1 MQNILNFPKLLQA
14 FIKKHKLYANLHALV
29 VSMVLSVILM
39 QAGSLFLFD
48 YIPNHLS
55 VIHNAYQNQSVWK
68 TELYK
73 LEADFSKKEV
83 IFKQLNKSQS
93 DFDGPIYAWAKNQND
108 TNLVKSYKH
117 LKAMHQNFAV
127 ASLQAQSKQ
136 VMLQKGADVIKAYD
150 DFVLAAEEDVVI
162 KQSLVS
168 LIQFVC
174 LFLVFCIAASI
185 MLTSWS
191 ILINRLGKIISIM
204 PDDVV
209 IAHARKADC

>member
-29 VSMVLSVILM
+29 VSMVLSVIMM

-83 IFKQLNKSQS
+83 IF
-93 DFDGPIYAWAKNQND
+93 FI
-108 TNLVKSYKH
+108 T
-117 LKAMHQNFAV
+117 
-127 ASLQAQSKQ
+127 
-136 VMLQKGADVIKAYD
+136 
-150 DFVLAAEEDVVI
+150 
-162 KQSLVS
+162 
-168 LIQFVC
+168 
-174 LFLVFCIAASI
+174 
-185 MLTSWS
+185 
-191 ILINRLGKIISIM
+191 
-204 PDDVV
+204 
-209 IAHARKADC
+209 